1 MKVLIVSYLYPP
13 VGGGGVQRIK
23 ELSSFLEKKG
33 CDVAVYTE
41 EISLYKYD
49 VYDYKAVLN
58 SNVKLYGRKS
68 IHSRNE
74 EISKKTEFPKQ
85 HKNIIKKTVLKKVLL
100 AILPDAYV
108 SFLFRGLKWTFR
120 TDVAYD
126 VVIGSI
132 KPASNGIIAFFYSI
146 LKRAHL
152 VIEYRD
158 LWFGQDF
165 HDVEFSIFKRFYQSI
180 LLRKAKLIIVVSPNY
195 LDKLI
200 KQHPSLNIKDK
211 CKVITNGYS
220 DMYFNANNYLAD
232 RFKDMDLSAIIIAH
246 FGRWYGPRVIDNIVL
261 SLDEVNGAIKFWN
274 FGPVINNSMICLD
287 EYSFFCH
294 NGYVSF
300 EESWAIQQSDVVDIL
315 ILIEYTIDNVPGKI
329 FEYLASNKPIIV
341 ICDDASVL
349 VSILKDEIGVHIL
362 NHENLKLLPSII
374 LKIGKGVIYKRNITK
389 YSRTFLYEQYY
400 SMLNEL

>member
-41 EISLYKYD
+41 EISRYKYD
-49 VYDYKAVLN
+49 VYDFKAVLN

-68 IHSRNE
+68 IHNRHE
-74 EISKKTEFPKQ
+74 EISKKTEFPIQHLNKIKQ
-85 HKNIIKKTVLKKVLL
+85 TVLKRVLL

-108 SFLFRGLKWTFR
+108 SFLFRGLKWTLR
-120 TDVAYD
+120 ADVGFN

-146 LKRAHL
+146 FKRAHL

-165 HDVEFSIFKRFYQSI
+165 RDDELTFFKRFYQGI
-180 LLRKAKLIIVVSPNY
+180 LLRRAKLIIVVSPNY
-195 LDKLI
+195 LNKLT
-200 KQHPSLNIKDK
+200 KQHPRLNIEDK
-211 CKVITNGYS
+211 CRVITNGYS
-220 DMYFNANNYLAD
+220 DMYFEAD
-232 RFKDMDLSAIIIAH
+232 SNLVNRFIDCKSSAITVAH

-261 SLDEVNGAIKFWN
+261 SLDEVKGAIKFLN
-274 FGPVINNSMICLD
+274 FGPDINNAQISLD
-287 EYSFFCH
+287 EYSFFSH

-341 ICDDASVL
+341 ICDDTSVL
-349 VSILKDEIGVHIL
+349 VSILKDEIGVHLL
-362 NHENLKLLPSII
+362 NHENLELLPSII
-374 LKIGKGVIYKRNITK
+374 LNIGKSVICKRNINK